1 MNFYIKKTFS
11 SCSSFIQKASTTL
24 SSVSLQHT
32 LLTFLSRRDDLPPL
46 RQVKFSM
53 ELPGMVKQEPVD
65 TSYDT
70 STDPHCVPSAVGC
83 PQQAMQ
89 KVPDIT
95 DLSDPE
101 SSLGEYEHQ
110 HHFAAR
116 LPLCRPAV
124 L

>member
-1 MNFYIKKTFS
+1 
-11 SCSSFIQKASTTL
+11 
-24 SSVSLQHT
+24 
-32 LLTFLSRRDDLPPL
+32 
-46 RQVKFSM
+46 M

-101 SSLGEYEHQ
+101 SSLGEYKHQ
-110 HHFAAR
+110 HHLAAR
-116 LPLCRPAV
+116 GAHHEVYHGNCIAALGDLLSVCIGGIN
-124 L
+124 